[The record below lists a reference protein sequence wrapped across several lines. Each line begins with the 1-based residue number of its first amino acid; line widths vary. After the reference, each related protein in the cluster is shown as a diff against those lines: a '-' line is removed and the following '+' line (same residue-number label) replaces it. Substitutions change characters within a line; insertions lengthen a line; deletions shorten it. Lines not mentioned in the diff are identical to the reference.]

1 MKTLVTKY
9 ASDITDLRTSDIN
22 MIINGINGQNIST
35 QQAINGI
42 SGYLMRSDETE
53 LANNLKTLNN
63 SVKLVSDLTE
73 DFDVNT
79 VANLVE
85 KVPGFD
91 SLHLNNIANQV
102 KNLQNATVD
111 KLLNQVEEL
120 PKKLVQNVSNQLT
133 EKLKQGVKDGISQNL
148 SQKLKSNLTS
158 TGDFNNK
165 LKGAMTSGPKE
176 DIDVEAQDDS
186 VEKPYSEY
194 STGFYVREIRTQDYF
209 QKAEPVRV
217 LYPATHWVKMFREDK
232 YVILDTP
239 GVDMDK
245 IDDPE
250 YVEKYGKTIW
260 DATDGNI
267 QTAIYAMLQSIQ
279 SADSQYLFRYFKELF
294 NDVSWVFDENYG
306 FSVTVDP
313 NAINPNTIGW
323 IFKTAKVEEPV
334 FVGNAEAVST
344 LNLTILAEEVKN
356 INTIA
361 MNNMPDGASY
371 YKEEYSAPKA
381 KEVGS
386 IDTQPVPRDQVD
398 AYVASH
404 MPANATRAEKSVSDI
419 ASEYID
425 TDNVLLTVKYYRDE
439 VDLNITYYKYEDTE
453 LREVEKAEYEPYTWT
468 ASKVGILNPK
478 SIDPVYGFDVGLDI
492 VSPVNGVVVAKTE
505 ARKNELG
512 QQTAQSVTIE
522 LRDTGDKNA
531 DGMRI
536 ILIGGDYSSLMVGSI
551 VRKVEYSVDDDGNY
565 TGETSQSV
573 IGKTTDESIKV
584 MVLDKDQTPVD
595 DVSEFIYPP
604 FQQYEPLRG
613 EDLSDEEK

>member
-1 MKTLVTKY
+1 
-9 ASDITDLRTSDIN
+9 
-22 MIINGINGQNIST
+22 MIYPSI
-35 QQAINGI
+35 
-42 SGYLMRSDETE
+42 
-53 LANNLKTLNN
+53 
-63 SVKLVSDLTE
+63 
-73 DFDVNT
+73 
-79 VANLVE
+79 
-85 KVPGFD
+85 
-91 SLHLNNIANQV
+91 
-102 KNLQNATVD
+102 D

-176 DIDVEAQDDS
+176 DTDVEAQDDS

-260 DATDGNI
+260 DATDVNI

-371 YKEEYSAPKA
+371 YKEDHSAPKA

-398 AYVASH
+398 TYVASH

-439 VDLNITYYKYEDTE
+439 VDLSITYYKYEDTE